1 MKKLFITLLCLL
13 ALTTS
18 CKQKS
23 SETTG
28 GESAEVAVAEGAA
41 QNVTPQQLAEKW
53 SEKAIAVK
61 GGGEAPDVVTLLQAF
76 SKVWSTQAV
85 NNLLAEASD
94 PNFTESVNTDIGAAI
109 TVDRENGFAE
119 LGAGDSDDD
128 CMGAGV
134 WKCDNGHLL
143 FALNV
148 VTTQTD
154 RRDLAAHQA
163 LCCYDYDPKTE
174 VMKPVEN
181 ALTRY
186 QPMLPNTTL
195 TYRMPSAAGVMRVGE
210 VDNKG
215 EEMPI
220 WHFLKWTGKDFVE
233 YNCCTDLELEEKVM
247 GVWVNFDKKEPAIT
261 FNISRSEEEGLTATD
276 CGIYGSTEYDVWLSV
291 FDGEII
297 VREDLEEDMTD
308 EGEVDTRKPAFDG
321 VFVLNREGNLVGNYY
336 LRQNGGAEFK
346 GNVVLQ
352 HGDPA
357 DALK

>member
-1 MKKLFITLLCLL
+1 MKKLLITLLCLL
-13 ALTTS
+13 TLTTS

-109 TVDRENGFAE
+109 TVDRKNGFAE

-154 RRDLAAHQA
+154 RRDLAAHRPRNRLRPLLRLRPQNRGDETCGECA
-163 LCCYDYDPKTE
+163 DSI
-174 VMKPVEN
+174 
-181 ALTRY
+181 
-186 QPMLPNTTL
+186 
-195 TYRMPSAAGVMRVGE
+195 SAYAAE
-210 VDNKG
+210 H
-215 EEMPI
+215 
-220 WHFLKWTGKDFVE
+220 HF
-233 YNCCTDLELEEKVM
+233 DLQDAES
-247 GVWVNFDKKEPAIT
+247 GRCDA
-261 FNISRSEEEGLTATD
+261 RG
-276 CGIYGSTEYDVWLSV
+276 
-291 FDGEII
+291 
-297 VREDLEEDMTD
+297 R
-308 EGEVDTRKPAFDG
+308 
-321 VFVLNREGNLVGNYY
+321 
-336 LRQNGGAEFK
+336 GGQQ
-346 GNVVLQ
+346 G
-352 HGDPA
+352 
-357 DALK
+357 

>member
-1 MKKLFITLLCLL
+1 MKKLLITLLCLL
-13 ALTTS
+13 TLTTS

-41 QNVTPQQLAEKW
+41 QKVTPEELEKKW
-53 SEKAIAVK
+53 KSLAIAVK
-61 GGGEAPDVVTLLQAF
+61 GGGQTPDIVTLLKAF
-76 SKVWSTQAV
+76 NGVWETQAV
-85 NNLLAEASD
+85 SALLSEASD
-94 PNFTESVNTDIGAAI
+94 PAFTKSNNPEIGSETA
-109 TVDRENGFAE
+109 VDRENGSAWLE
-119 LGAGDSDDD
+119 AGDSDDD

-143 FALNV
+143 LAVNV

-154 RRDLAAHQA
+154 HRNVAAHQA

-181 ALTRY
+181 ALTKLKPQLQNTVLRY
-186 QPMLPNTTL
+186 K
-195 TYRMPSAAGVMRVGE
+195 MPIAAGVMRI
-210 VDNKG
+210 G
-215 EEMPI
+215 EEDTTGENETK
-220 WHFLKWTGKDFVE
+220 WHFLEWNGKDFAE
-233 YNCCTDLELEEKVM
+233 YDFCTDTELEEKVM
-247 GVWVNFDKKEPAIT
+247 GVWVNFDKEEPAIT
-261 FNISRSEEEGLTATD
+261 FNISRDEEEGLTATD
-276 CGIYGSTEYDVWLSV
+276 CGIYGSTEYEVWTMV

-297 VREDLEEDMTD
+297 VRENLEEDMTD
-308 EGEVDTRKPAFDG
+308 EGEVDTRKPAFDC

-346 GNVVLQ
+346 GNVVLE